1 MESDRKVKL
10 RKSSNDVMLPNC
22 FVISGYPICM
32 PCDAKGIP
40 LKDPIVVMA
49 PQSPD
54 WKPLHMF
61 NQVSA
66 TRYMCLECKDHLRT
80 LVPGKDTNAIEH
92 MKSMHYSKLPI
103 DWWSEQQIELERK
116 SWENRKA
123 QSKLVQSTIGTP
135 NTKKNADLVKAWTK
149 AIVLDDLP
157 LSIERND
164 GIAFIMR
171 FYNNDV
177 QPKGY

>member
-22 FVISGYPICM
+22 FVISGYPICT

-66 TRYMCLECKDHLRT
+66 TRYMCLECKSAR
-80 LVPGKDTNAIEH
+80 IIYEH
-92 MKSMHYSKLPI
+92 WFQARI
-103 DWWSEQQIELERK
+103 QT
-116 SWENRKA
+116 
-123 QSKLVQSTIGTP
+123 QSNI
-135 NTKKNADLVKAWTK
+135 
-149 AIVLDDLP
+149 
-157 LSIERND
+157 
-164 GIAFIMR
+164 
-171 FYNNDV
+171 
-177 QPKGY
+177 